1 MRRFRK
7 PLTGLPIQ
15 RPSRGRTAVRP
26 YYRLPEIALKERQGL
41 AQGVSPWDSL
51 LCVSVSLCLCV
62 SVPLW

>member
-51 LCVSVSLCLCV
+51 LCVSV
-62 SVPLW
+62 PLW